1 MENQNTKKSDQDP
14 DSVKLDDFMM
24 ISLIGKGTYA
34 KVCLVEKMN
43 EKGRL
48 YALKILDKK
57 RILKAKEKRHVM
69 NEREVLMQA
78 NHPFIIKFYYSF

>member
-1 MENQNTKKSDQDP
+1 MENPTSKKSEDDL
-14 DSVKLDDFMM
+14 DSVTLDDFMM

-57 RILKAKEKRHVM
+57 RIKKAKEKRHVM
-69 NEREVLMQA
+69 NEREVLMQT
-78 NHPFIIKFYYSF
+78 NHPFIIQFYYSF